1 MLQSNSSRVSAPDR
15 HWGFTTAG
23 RVFFG
28 WGVSRELRQV
38 GKALG
43 RRVLICTDRNIV
55 NSGIT
60 DRVEE
65 LLREGGA
72 ELLVFP
78 DGRPEVDLTT
88 IDTAVELARDFKP
101 EVIVGLGGGSNLD
114 LGKCVA
120 ILLTHGGSLGQYYG
134 ENAVP
139 GPTMDI
145 IGIPTTAGTGSEVS
159 PVAVV
164 ADPKRSMKVG
174 IASRHIVPTWALVDP
189 ALTLSCPALVTAH
202 SGMDA
207 LSHAIESL
215 CGRVP
220 DDRSPNSIFVGK
232 NPLSDI
238 LARQAIQ
245 LIATSLPDAVSQ
257 PDNRP
262 ARENMAQ
269 ASLFAGM
276 AFSCAGTAAVHALQY
291 PVGEATH
298 TSHGLGNAVLMPA
311 VLKAIAKVR
320 VPELAFVARALDPS
334 LGALSDEIAAQ
345 HAPELVAML
354 GERVQIPRGLRTIG
368 MRRDKLNEMAD
379 LAVGVTRLLANSP
392 VAFDRDALLNILEE
406 AY

>member
-1 MLQSNSSRVSAPDR
+1 MPQSNSSPVSVPDR

-28 WGVSRELRQV
+28 WGVLGELRQV
-38 GKALG
+38 GTELG
-43 RRVLICTDRNIV
+43 RRVLVCTDRNIID
-55 NSGIT
+55 SGIA
-60 DRVEE
+60 DRVEA
-65 LLREGGA
+65 LLKEGGA
-72 ELLVFP
+72 EVLVFP
-78 DGRPEVDLTT
+78 DGRAEMDLTT
-88 IDTAVELARDFKP
+88 IAGAVELARDFRP
-101 EVIVGLGGGSNLD
+101 DVIVGLGGGSNMD

-120 ILLTHGGSLGQYYG
+120 ILLTHGGSLEQYYG

-139 GPTMDI
+139 GPTMHI
-145 IGIPTTAGTGSEVS
+145 IGIPTTSGTGSEVS

-164 ADPKRSMKVG
+164 ADPKRAMKVG

-189 ALTLSCPALVTAH
+189 SLTVSCPAVVTAH

-207 LSHAIESL
+207 LTHAIESF

-220 DDRSPNSIFVGK
+220 DDRSPRSIFVGK
-232 NPLSDI
+232 NPLSDS

-245 LIATSLPDAVSQ
+245 LIATSLSEAVSE
-257 PDNRP
+257 PDNRR
-262 ARENMAQ
+262 AREDMAL

-276 AFSCAGTAAVHALQY
+276 AFSCSGTAAVHALQY

-320 VPELAFVARALDPS
+320 VPELAFVARALDPN
-334 LGALSDEIAAQ
+334 LAAMSDELAAQ
-345 HAPELVAML
+345 QAPELVAKL
-354 GERVQIPRGLRTIG
+354 GDRVQIPRGLEAIG

-379 LAVGVTRLLANSP
+379 LAAGVTRLLANSP
-392 VAFDRDALLNILEE
+392 VAFDRDALLTILIE